1 MKTTKR
7 LTFGVLLFIL
17 STSAMYSIIGWKINE
32 NDYIIKFETKK
43 ASGTIGGLKG
53 ALHFDPDNLGG
64 ADMDLS
70 VDVNTL
76 NLGNDLKTKHA
87 KADDFFD
94 VEQYPTIYF
103 KSTEFKK
110 VTDGYEV
117 SGNLTIKS
125 TTKPISI
132 LFTFDAN
139 ASTPIFLGD
148 FELNR
153 LDYGLTGKSS
163 VGEILKINIKVP
175 VSK

>member
-1 MKTTKR
+1 MKTTKL
-7 LTFGVLLFIL
+7 LTLGILFLIL
-17 STSAMYSIIGWKINE
+17 GTSAMYSIIDWKIID
-32 NDYIIKFETKK
+32 NDYILKFETKK

-53 ALHFDPDNLGG
+53 TVHFDPDNLAG
-64 ADMDLS
+64 ADIDVN

-76 NLGNDLKTKHA
+76 NLGNRLKTKHA

-94 VEQYPTIYF
+94 VEQYPTIHF

-110 VTDGYEV
+110 VRSGYEV
-117 SGNLTIKS
+117 NGNLTIKS

-132 LFTFDAN
+132 LFAFDPN
-139 ASTPIFLGD
+139 AAKPTFLGN

-153 LDYGLTGKSS
+153 LDYGLTGKGS
-163 VGEILKINIKVP
+163 VGEILKVNIKVP